1 MDSKS
6 VITSGCLLFLVSLS
20 AFAED
25 SFYFSTMPQ
34 SRNVVEGSDIT
45 VNCDVSDRQ
54 HIVFQW
60 MFRGKIVVNTSR
72 RFQDNSNLR
81 ILRVSRDDDD
91 GPFTC
96 IATNITTG
104 FSLQSS
110 NAKLNIQ
117 WINETAEVILKRPQ
131 KNDIKPGSDVILRCQ
146 ITGNPPPSILWY
158 RNKFRLFNT
167 DKNDKIKIMEG
178 DSRLKLSHITSS
190 ENGMYS
196 CRAENIAGA
205 RDSMENFLLN
215 IKEPGAPY
223 LIEEKFT
230 PYLLIKKGHPAR
242 LDCFMVNATRI
253 EWFSNYEKI
262 SNSSRFYVFN
272 NGSLYFPNIQP
283 EDEGTYRCEGLSE
296 HHPKQAFTAEIEL
309 AYLDDFTSDM
319 FEPRLMPNF
328 PLVIPVHSKFEI
340 KVLPSSGKPK
350 PTYRWLNR
358 NNMPVGE
365 MGRIRLEGNKLVFE
379 DPEEI
384 DTGNY
389 TCIMSNTAGEKR
401 QNVWI
406 MISVP
411 PIIRK
416 VPQPRTVEED
426 MHVSFDCK
434 VVGTPYPV
442 TTIFWTRNDIPIDS
456 DAPGIRM
463 NKKAGTLHISN
474 VVAEDSGSYACVA
487 NTTGQPLVVSSR
499 AYLTVKKKLRFSPA
513 PEDHRLELSMDTL
526 IECKADAETRPA
538 ITWLKDGRELFP
550 RHVSQDKG
558 VLYFHGVRKSDAG
571 YYTCIAVSERQG
583 IINATISVEVVER
596 PKFQVLPR
604 NTTAYEGHRTMLH
617 CVAIGDPK
625 PTVWWDKNSEV
636 NVWDVNRF
644 ETLGNGTLVINR
656 VFMEDKGRY
665 GCTANNS
672 AGFQRHEAYLEV
684 ASAAE
689 YEKSIKQE
697 DSFNMMKTVIIAVC
711 SAGAYLALVIGLT
724 AFCSYRL
731 LMQRRNRKAFAPNA
745 KGDNG
750 DMAREQH
757 ELLVNDRDRESGRE
771 SGTHFK
777 SDSDNRSHA
786 SGMSSSHLSHS
797 SHSYHSR
804 SRRDSYDRYH
814 YPRQNL
820 RTLYVLG
827 KGLFGDVFLAQAR
840 NIRDAEQE
848 SLVVVKSLLTKDEHL
863 YFEFKQE
870 MDMFARLD
878 HPNIIKL
885 LAVCREV
892 EPQFMITEY
901 CDWGDLKQFLLATRK
916 DNGKRIARAPPL
928 TILQKI
934 NLCQQVAL
942 GMEHL
947 SNHRYVHKDLATR
960 NILLTN
966 RLDVKISLLS
976 LCRDVY
982 AQEYYPHFQC
992 LIPLRW
998 MPPEAVLDDEFST
1011 KSDVW
1016 SFGVFMWE
1024 VFHLG
1029 DLPHKS
1035 KTNEELLKG
1044 IKVEDIALDISDQC
1058 PSGIT
1063 EVIKKCA
1070 TLNAKDR
1077 PQFSELCITLGELF
1091 TENNV

>member
-1 MDSKS
+1 MPKS
-6 VITSGCLLFLVSLS
+6 Q
-20 AFAED
+20 D
-25 SFYFSTMPQ
+25 
-34 SRNVVEGSDIT
+34 VVEGSDLTIK
-45 VNCDVSDRQ
+45 CDVSDRQ

-60 MFRGKIVVNTSR
+60 MFRSKILSNTSR

-81 ILRVSRDDDD
+81 ILRVSQEDDN

-96 IATNITTG
+96 IATNVTTG

-110 NAKLNIQ
+110 NARLNIQ
-117 WINETAEVILKRPQ
+117 WINETANVILKRPARNQ
-131 KNDIKPGSDVILRCQ
+131 ITAGSDVILRCVIQ
-146 ITGNPPPSILWY
+146 GNPVPSILWY
-158 RNKFRLFNT
+158 RNKFRIFNT
-167 DKNDKIKIMEG
+167 DKNERIKIME
-178 DSRLKLSHITSS
+178 DESRLKLSQVTAS
-190 ENGMYS
+190 ENGVYS

-205 RDSMENFLLN
+205 RDSKKKFLLN
-215 IKEPGAPY
+215 VEEPGVPHLA
-223 LIEEKFT
+223 EEKFLD
-230 PYLLIKKGHPAR
+230 YVLVQRNQPAR
-242 LDCFMVNATRI
+242 LDCLIVGAARI

-262 SNSSRFYVFN
+262 INSSRFGPGFESNTLEEMRYYVFS
-272 NGSLYFPNIQP
+272 NGSLFFPSVQA
-283 EDEGTYRCEGLSE
+283 EDKGIYRCEGISA
-296 HHPKQAFTAEIEL
+296 HHPKQVFTAELEM
-309 AYLDDFTSDM
+309 AYLGDFTPDL
-319 FEPRLMPNF
+319 FEPRLITDF
-328 PLVIPVHSKFEI
+328 PMVIPVHSKFEV
-340 KVLPSSGKPK
+340 KVFPATGKPK
-350 PTYRWLNR
+350 PSYRWLNR
-358 NNMPVGE
+358 NNMPIGE
-365 MGRIRLEGNKLVFE
+365 MGMIRVEDSTLVFE

-389 TCIMSNTAGEKR
+389 TCIMSNSAGEKK
-401 QNVWI
+401 QNIWI

-411 PIIRK
+411 PIITK
-416 VPQPRTVEED
+416 VPQPRTVSED
-426 MHVSFDCK
+426 MSVSFSCK
-434 VVGTPYPV
+434 VIATPYPV
-442 TTIFWTRNDIPIDS
+442 TTIFWTRNDVPIDPTT
-456 DAPGIRM
+456 PGFRV
-463 NKKAGTLHISN
+463 NKKVGTLYIASAQ
-474 VVAEDSGSYACVA
+474 AEDSGSYACVA

-513 PEDHRLELSMDTL
+513 PEDHRLELSFEST
-526 IECKADAETRPA
+526 IECKAEAETRPA
-538 ITWLKDGRELFP
+538 ITWLKDGREQFP
-550 RHVSQDKG
+550 THVSQDKG

-583 IINATISVEVVER
+583 IINATITVEVVEK

-604 NTTAYEGHRTMLH
+604 NTTAYEGRRVMLH

-625 PTVWWDKNSEV
+625 PSVWWDKNGEA
-636 NVWDVNRF
+636 NTWDLARF
-644 ETLGNGTLVINR
+644 EMLGNGTLLISK

-665 GCTANNS
+665 GCTANNT
-672 AGFQRHEAYLEV
+672 AGLQRYEAYLDV

-689 YEKSIKQE
+689 YEKTIKQE

-731 LMQRRNRKAFAPNA
+731 LMQRRNRKAFSPNA

-827 KGLFGDVFLAQAR
+827 KGLYGDVFLAQAR
-840 NIRDAEQE
+840 NIRESESE
-848 SLVVVKSLLTKDEHL
+848 SLVVVKSLLNKDEQL
-863 YFEFKQE
+863 FFEFKHE
-870 MDMFARLD
+870 MDMFSRLE
-878 HPNIIKL
+878 HPNITKL
-885 LAVCREV
+885 LGVCREA
-892 EPQFMITEY
+892 EPNFMITEY
-901 CDWGDLKQFLLATRK
+901 CDWGDLKQFLLATRN

-928 TILQKI
+928 TIPQKL
-934 NLCQQVAL
+934 NLCRQVSM

-947 SNHRYVHKDLATR
+947 ASNRFIHKDLASR
-960 NILLTN
+960 NVLLTN

-1029 DLPHKS
+1029 ELPHKS
-1035 KTNEELLKG
+1035 KTNEELLKC
-1044 IKVEDIALDISDQC
+1044 IKVDDISLDICDQC
-1058 PSGIT
+1058 LPGIA
-1063 EVIKKCA
+1063 ELIRKC
-1070 TLNAKDR
+1070 TQLNAKDR
-1077 PQFSELCITLGELF
+1077 PQFNEISTALGELN